1 MNKWMKKGLVFLAVC
16 GILMSGLGVS
26 AQTETSVLALSTEEL
41 SYVSVPLRASAL
53 NTGVVDYLVQEMKKM
68 RSPIN
73 ISRYEIPVDDLSGLI
88 DCLMCGKPEL
98 FFVNWYNVR
107 YSHSDGKV
115 VSLILEYTMTPVQY
129 AVASAE
135 YEARVAAV
143 LGQIP
148 ADFSDLEKLLF
159 LHDYIADWCTYDET
173 LTIRD
178 AYSMLTGRTG
188 VCQAY
193 MLLYADLLNRIGI
206 ENTYAE
212 TTSHV
217 WNVVKL
223 NGEYYHIDIT
233 FDDPV
238 GARIVSHDYFL
249 VSTDRLNAVDT
260 QNETGS
266 HLGWASPVVTAVQ
279 CASTEYDSGY
289 LWQNYENPFYELG
302 GRLYFAQA
310 ARMGNAYTLGIMQAG
325 RDLKTAQ
332 CTATSPETVW
342 SAGGSTVWPG
352 YFSGFFLLGDTF
364 YGNTDDSLWYCRVG
378 EDGCETGIV
387 KQFDS
392 STDFYGSYTD
402 GNGHIVLLT
411 GASPNAVTQ
420 AVVLDAPTL
429 VTSDGSWP
437 SALVRTRRLLL
448 GAPVSE
454 LHSGLLDMN
463 GDSLIDITDLVR
475 MKKRVSEAA

>member
-1 MNKWMKKGLVFLAVC
+1 MVILAAC

-26 AQTETSVLALSTEEL
+26 AQTATPVLALSTEEL
-41 SYVSVPLRASAL
+41 SYVSVPLRTSAL

-68 RSPIN
+68 RSPID
-73 ISRYEIPVDDLSGLI
+73 ISRYQIPVDDLGGLI
-88 DCLMCGKPEL
+88 DYLMCSKPEL
-98 FFVNWYNVR
+98 FFVDWYNVR
-107 YSHSDGKV
+107 YSHGNGKV
-115 VSLILEYTMTPVQY
+115 ASLFFEYTMTPVQY

-143 LGQIP
+143 LGRIP

-249 VSTDRLNAVDT
+249 VSTDQLYEADVQNKAV
-260 QNETGS
+260 GS
-266 HLGWASPVVTAVQ
+266 HLDWASPVVSEED

-289 LWQNYENPFYELG
+289 VWQNCKNPFYELG

-310 ARMGNAYTLGIMQAG
+310 ARTGGMYTLGIMQAG

-342 SAGGSTVWPG
+342 SADGSMVWQD

-387 KQFDS
+387 KQFAS

-411 GASPNAVTQ
+411 GASPMAVTQ

-429 VTSDGSWP
+429 ATSDGSWP
-437 SALVRTRRLLL
+437 SALVCTRRLLL
-448 GAPVSE
+448 GASQSE
-454 LHSGLLDMN
+454 LHMGLLDMN
-463 GDSLIDITDLVR
+463 GDNLVDITDLVR